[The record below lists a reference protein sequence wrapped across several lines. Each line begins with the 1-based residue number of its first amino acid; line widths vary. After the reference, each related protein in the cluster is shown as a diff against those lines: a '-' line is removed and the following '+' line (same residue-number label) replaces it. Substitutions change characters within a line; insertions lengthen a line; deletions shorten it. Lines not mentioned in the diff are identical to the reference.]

1 MSSQFVQGAEFPLRL
16 LRTTRPR
23 RLSADDISAL
33 RAVERTDWRSAALRL
48 GDTRDEELAARLVS
62 LGAVASHGFGNIFA
76 MTTHPGQDVVA
87 YANQVNGR
95 AKGYV
100 NSITTT
106 LRYIPE
112 LFDWS
117 LVPPPLN
124 AMLVMDLIDAL
135 FEMGPF
141 GFVGPAAGH
150 IPAHLSTLDGD
161 IRTTQIIGA
170 GYRCRSNVFLE
181 RCIQGIDDNFL
192 CVTLDEPPHYRL
204 AGVQAAVGG
213 RPGCFVLA
221 DTEQERVRSQYPAY
235 LPMAPTVIGFQRV
248 LHGSDGRPVLRIER
262 HGSLHVDD
270 LRPILDSHGFGL
282 ELGPDARQRVRV
294 RDYSKDMV
302 AA

>member
-23 RLSADDISAL
+23 RLSADDIAAL
-33 RAVERTDWRSAALRL
+33 RTVERTDWSSAALRL
-48 GDTRDEELAARLVS
+48 GILQDEELAARLVS
-62 LGAVASHGFGNIFA
+62 LGALASHGFGNIFA
-76 MTTHPGQDVVA
+76 MTTHPGSDVVR

-95 AKGYV
+95 TEGHV

-124 AMLVMDLIDAL
+124 AMQVMDLIDAL

-141 GFVGPAAGH
+141 GFRGPAARH
-150 IPAHLSTLDGD
+150 IPAHLSALDGA

-181 RCIQGIDDNFL
+181 RCIQAIDDNFL
-192 CVTLDEPPHYRL
+192 CVTSGEPPHYRL
-204 AGVQAAVGG
+204 AGVQAEIGG

-221 DTEQERVRSQYPAY
+221 DAEPERVGGRYPAY
-235 LPMAPTVIGFQRV
+235 SPMLPTVIGFQRV
-248 LHGSDGRPVLRIER
+248 SIGADGRPVLRVER
-262 HGSLHVDD
+262 QGSLHVEDV
-270 LRPILDSHGFGL
+270 RPIVESHGFGL
-282 ELGPDARQRVRV
+282 ELGPDGRRRVKV
-294 RDYSKDMV
+294 RD
-302 AA
+302 